1 MGGGGGGGL
10 LGCGRLLGAI
20 RYYPSCIKGHACKH
34 MFTAF
39 ACKPQDNGLLDQR
52 CTACLNAA
60 HRRNTATRDKLVVP
74 STTAAAS
81 SLAQVLPKETLNF
94 IVVP

>member
-1 MGGGGGGGL
+1 METCSGQYGIILAALKVIHVNTCL
-10 LGCGRLLGAI
+10 LLL
-20 RYYPSCIKGHACKH
+20 HASHKT
-34 MFTAF
+34 MDYWINA
-39 ACKPQDNGLLDQR
+39 AQLY
-52 CTACLNAA
+52 LNAA

-81 SLAQVLPKETLNF
+81 SLAQVLPKETLKF